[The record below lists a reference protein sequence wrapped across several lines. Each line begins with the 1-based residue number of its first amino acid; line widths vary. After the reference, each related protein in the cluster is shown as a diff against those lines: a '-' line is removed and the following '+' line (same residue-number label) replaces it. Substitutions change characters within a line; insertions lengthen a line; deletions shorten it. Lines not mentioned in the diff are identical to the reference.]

1 MTANSPAA
9 PPAARDRSARTDR
22 PSARSIE
29 SLALG
34 VGVTAFVFVALVA
47 MFVFR
52 FEPAPISGA
61 GSVGQY
67 AAVAS
72 GVVAALAVIAA
83 RYVVRERN
91 RAARLGFFDVVDVAA
106 LAFALAVI
114 VILTLTLLAVIM
126 EQSFQGATVF
136 GFSVIML
143 SGATAAIAA
152 YFTFYLSAQMTLSS
166 LAAVLAVFLVEGV
179 ITSALTASDPQWWKE
194 NLSALGMNND
204 FSSWA
209 FNISLIV
216 SGILVTALARLA
228 TRGVPTTNPNGVQRT
243 RVALVVIGIFL
254 ACVGIF
260 PVDEF
265 LAIHNTVATGM
276 AVVFAITVFRVHAWI
291 PGLARAFRLV
301 GYLFVA
307 IVVVVGVFFAVG
319 FYTLTAVEL
328 IAGALVFSWIILLV
342 RNCAALVTDA
352 GTAVGDAPG
361 EASVVNWNS

>member
-1 MTANSPAA
+1 MFGTLAS
-9 PPAARDRSARTDR
+9 R

-34 VGVTAFVFVALVA
+34 VGVTAFVFVAVVA
-47 MFVFR
+47 IFVFR
-52 FEPAPISGA
+52 FEPAPISGP
-61 GSVGQY
+61 GSVGEY

-72 GVVAALAVIAA
+72 GVATALAVLGA
-83 RYVVRERN
+83 RYVVRERT
-91 RAARLGFFDVVDVAA
+91 RAGRIGFFDVVDVVA

-114 VILTLTLLAVIM
+114 VILTLTLLAGIM

-136 GFSVIML
+136 GFSVLVL

-152 YFTFYLSAQMTLSS
+152 YFTFYLAAEMTLSS

-228 TRGVPTTNPNGVQRT
+228 TRGVPTTNPEGVQRT

-254 ACVGIF
+254 ACVGVF

-276 AVVFAITVFRVHAWI
+276 AVVFAITVFRVHSWI

-307 IVVVVGVFFAVG
+307 VVVVAGVFFAVG

-342 RNCAALVTDA
+342 RNCAALVADSTRN
-352 GTAVGDAPG
+352 GGDA
-361 EASVVNWNS
+361 EAPAPAVNWNP